1 MTERFSKEALQEYGI
16 FAGSIVL
23 LGLLLSVTV
32 IFSKGMWRNGLKGE
46 VSRVLEESGNGMW
59 RVGDFIELDS
69 SLSLS
74 AACFRATSKSES
86 GYVCVVRMQT
96 MYGPVPAVFILNE
109 RYAARFAGIAGL
121 HGNIERAIEN
131 GAAKSQIR
139 YWARR
144 MSDIVREKEK
154 KS

>member
-16 FAGSIVL
+16 FAGSTVL
-23 LGLLLSVTV
+23 LVLILSLTI
-32 IFSKGMWRNGLKGE
+32 IFTRGMWREGLKSE
-46 VSRVLEESGNGMW
+46 VSRVLAESGDEAW
-59 RVGDFIELDS
+59 SVGDFIDFDS

-74 AACFRATSKSES
+74 AACFRATSKNES

-96 MYGPVPAVFILNE
+96 IYGPVPAVFILNE

-121 HGNIERAIEN
+121 HGSIEHAIEN

-139 YWARR
+139 YWAERISR
-144 MSDIVREKEK
+144 IVREKEEN
-154 KS
+154 S